1 MLHVSADIF
10 QLLETPSLYSET
22 WVRLMPSYMEL
33 SYAKYTAVSS
43 AELQVTNSGRGI
55 VGTRPPVHDCG

>member
-1 MLHVSADIF
+1 
-10 QLLETPSLYSET
+10 
-22 WVRLMPSYMEL
+22 MPSYMEL